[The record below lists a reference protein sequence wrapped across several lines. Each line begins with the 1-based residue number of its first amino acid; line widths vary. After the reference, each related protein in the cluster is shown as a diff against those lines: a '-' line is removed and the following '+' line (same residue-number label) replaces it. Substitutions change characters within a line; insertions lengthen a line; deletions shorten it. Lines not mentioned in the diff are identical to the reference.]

1 MQCPSCGTVNEAG
14 RKFCHECGS
23 KLAAACPSCGSTNPP
38 GARFCGECGTKLEAG
53 TPAAGAG
60 TAVGPGHAVGGAP
73 GAGAAAGPVAE
84 RRLVSVLFADLVGFT
99 SLAEGR
105 DAETVRELLSA
116 YFDLARDVITRHGGT
131 VEKFIGDAVMAV
143 WGAPVA
149 REDDAERAVRAALE
163 VVDAVRT
170 LGPEVHARA
179 GVVTGEAAVTL
190 GARDQGMVAG
200 DLVNTASRLQ
210 SVAAPGTVLVGETT
224 QRAASGSIA
233 FEPAGD
239 QVLKGKEAPVPAWR
253 ALRVVAERFGRG
265 RSDRLE
271 APFVGRDAELR
282 LLKDLFHAT
291 SKERRARLVSITGQ
305 AGIGKSR
312 LAWEFEKY
320 VDGVVEKV
328 LWHDG
333 RSPAYGEGI
342 TFWALGEMV
351 RARTGLAETDDPE
364 TTRRKVAESVAQY
377 VPDETER
384 RWIEPALLALLGAA
398 DAPPGGRDELFRAW
412 RTFFERIAA
421 NSTVALVFEDLQ
433 WADPGL
439 LDFIDHLLE
448 WSRGVPILILTL
460 ARPDLLV
467 RRPDWGAGRR
477 NFLALGLEPLDA
489 DAMRELLAGLVP
501 GLPATTA
508 RSIIER
514 ADGIPLYAVEMV
526 RMLVSDGRLR
536 EVDGRYEP
544 VGELGALAVPETLQ
558 ALIAA
563 RLDGL
568 DPTDRSL
575 LQDAAVLGQ
584 SFTLPS
590 LAAVNG
596 GTEET
601 ISARLHDLAGMEL
614 LEQLVDP
621 RSPERGQYIFV
632 QSLIREVAYG
642 TLAKRDRRTRHL
654 AAARFFESLGE
665 DELAGALAA
674 HYVAAYEAVPEG
686 PEGDAL
692 AVQARLALT
701 GAADRAVALGS
712 PEQAMTFLTQA
723 AAVTTDAVERAAILE
738 RLGRA
743 ATAAARPDVAATHL
757 QEAIAIRRAAGDE
770 VGAYRATLWLAE
782 GYMSGRLVDKLT
794 PILEEAVA
802 YGPGVADEAD
812 LAAIIAL
819 LSRTRSLEQRLHEAL
834 ALADRSLEIA
844 ERLDLYETM
853 ASSLITKGSIL
864 ANHGRPVEGLSLI
877 GTARELA
884 NDHGLFTIESR
895 ALTNLTIIM
904 ASRDV
909 RATWDLE
916 MQALE
921 FARRIGRRDSELT
934 VIGNAGE
941 DAVRLGDW
949 DWIGTELA
957 SYEDVDLPVTHR
969 LGASFS
975 AAVVSILRNAPG
987 VEAEFAR
994 LQDLIAG
1001 FSDNDF
1007 SSSADDLRGW
1017 SALAGGD
1024 FAAAR
1029 DAWLRQGDG
1038 SDTNAPFA
1046 YPRAGMAALLAH
1058 DAAGALDALERLT
1071 LNGTRGRVIDVER
1084 TTIDA
1089 GIAAIGGRTAEAVA
1103 GYRAALSAWGEM
1115 GLPWDQA
1122 WATWTAAET
1131 LGPSV
1136 PEVRAWGAA
1145 ARSILEQLGATP
1157 VIGLLDRALGT
1168 EGATLPRPAA
1178 AAGGGPGS
1186 SEVAET
1192 A

>member
-1 MQCPSCGTVNEAG
+1 
-14 RKFCHECGS
+14 
-23 KLAAACPSCGSTNPP
+23 
-38 GARFCGECGTKLEAG
+38 
-53 TPAAGAG
+53 
-60 TAVGPGHAVGGAP
+60 
-73 GAGAAAGPVAE
+73 
-84 RRLVSVLFADLVGFT
+84 
-99 SLAEGR
+99 
-105 DAETVRELLSA
+105 
-116 YFDLARDVITRHGGT
+116 
-131 VEKFIGDAVMAV
+131 
-143 WGAPVA
+143 
-149 REDDAERAVRAALE
+149 
-163 VVDAVRT
+163 
-170 LGPEVHARA
+170 
-179 GVVTGEAAVTL
+179 
-190 GARDQGMVAG
+190 
-200 DLVNTASRLQ
+200 
-210 SVAAPGTVLVGETT
+210 
-224 QRAASGSIA
+224 
-233 FEPAGD
+233 
-239 QVLKGKEAPVPAWR
+239 
-253 ALRVVAERFGRG
+253 
-265 RSDRLE
+265 
-271 APFVGRDAELR
+271 
-282 LLKDLFHAT
+282 
-291 SKERRARLVSITGQ
+291 
-305 AGIGKSR
+305 
-312 LAWEFEKY
+312 
-320 VDGVVEKV
+320 
-328 LWHDG
+328 
-333 RSPAYGEGI
+333 
-342 TFWALGEMV
+342 MV

-584 SFTLPS
+584 SFTLAS

-701 GAADRAVALGS
+701 GAADRAMALGS
-712 PEQAMTFLTQA
+712 PEQAMTFMTQA
-723 AAVTTDAVERAAILE
+723 AAVTTEPMERAPILE

-743 ATAAARPDVAATHL
+743 ATAAARPDVA
-757 QEAIAIRRAAGDE
+757 EANLKDAIEIRRAAGDE
-770 VGAYRATLWLAE
+770 VGAYRATAWLAD
-782 GYMSGRLVDKLT
+782 GYMAGRLLDKMV
-794 PILEEAVA
+794 PVLEQAVA

-819 LSRTRSLEQRLHEAL
+819 LARARSMEQRLHEAV
-834 ALADRSLEIA
+834 ALADRALEIA
-844 ERLDLYETM
+844 ERLDLYETL
-853 ASSLITKGSIL
+853 ASCLITKGSIL

-877 GTARELA
+877 AAARELA
-884 NDHGLFTIESR
+884 NDHGLLAIESR
-895 ALTNLTIIM
+895 ALTNLTIVM

-909 RATWDLE
+909 QATWDLE
-916 MQALE
+916 LQTLE
-921 FARRIGRRDSELT
+921 FARRIGRRDNELT

-941 DAVRLGDW
+941 DSIRLGQW
-949 DWIGTELA
+949 DWIAHELA
-957 SYEDVDLPVTHR
+957 PFRDVELPVTHR
-969 LGASFS
+969 YGAYFS
-975 AAVVSILRNAPG
+975 ELVDPAP
-987 VEAEFAR
+987 AR
-994 LQDLIAG
+994 RSQ
-1001 FSDNDF
+1001 
-1007 SSSADDLRGW
+1007 
-1017 SALAGGD
+1017 
-1024 FAAAR
+1024 
-1029 DAWLRQGDG
+1029 
-1038 SDTNAPFA
+1038 
-1046 YPRAGMAALLAH
+1046 RAGP
-1058 DAAGALDALERLT
+1058 
-1071 LNGTRGRVIDVER
+1071 GRRD
-1084 TTIDA
+1084 
-1089 GIAAIGGRTAEAVA
+1089 G
-1103 GYRAALSAWGEM
+1103 
-1115 GLPWDQA
+1115 QA
-1122 WATWTAAET
+1122 
-1131 LGPSV
+1131 
-1136 PEVRAWGAA
+1136 
-1145 ARSILEQLGATP
+1145 
-1157 VIGLLDRALGT
+1157 
-1168 EGATLPRPAA
+1168 PR
-1178 AAGGGPGS
+1178 
-1186 SEVAET
+1186 
-1192 A
+1192 

>member
-1 MQCPSCGTVNEAG
+1 M
-14 RKFCHECGS
+14 
-23 KLAAACPSCGSTNPP
+23 
-38 GARFCGECGTKLEAG
+38 
-53 TPAAGAG
+53 
-60 TAVGPGHAVGGAP
+60 
-73 GAGAAAGPVAE
+73 
-84 RRLVSVLFADLVGFT
+84 
-99 SLAEGR
+99 SL
-105 DAETVRELLSA
+105 
-116 YFDLARDVITRHGGT
+116 
-131 VEKFIGDAVMAV
+131 
-143 WGAPVA
+143 
-149 REDDAERAVRAALE
+149 
-163 VVDAVRT
+163 
-170 LGPEVHARA
+170 
-179 GVVTGEAAVTL
+179 TGEAAVTL

-210 SVAAPGTVLVGETT
+210 SVAAPGTVLVGEVT

-253 ALRVVAERFGRG
+253 ALRVIAERFGRG

-364 TTRRKVAESVAQY
+364 TTRAKVAESLAQY

-384 RWIEPALLALLGAA
+384 RWIEPALLTLLGVA
-398 DAPPGGRDELFRAW
+398 DAPSGGRDELFRAW

-448 WSRGVPILILTL
+448 WSRGVPILIITL

-501 GLPATTA
+501 GLPAATA

-514 ADGIPLYAVEMV
+514 ADGIPLYAVEMI

-568 DPTDRSL
+568 DSTDRSL

-584 SFTLPS
+584 SFTLAG

-596 GTEET
+596 GSEET
-601 ISARLHDLAGMEL
+601 IRARLHDLAGMEL
-614 LEQLVDP
+614 LEQLIDP

-654 AAARFFESLGE
+654 AAARFFESLGD
-665 DELAGALAA
+665 DELAGALAM

-701 GAADRAVALGS
+701 GAADRAMALGS

-723 AAVTTDAVERAAILE
+723 AAVTTEPTERAAILE

-743 ATAAARPDVAATHL
+743 ATAAARPDIAATNL
-757 QEAIAIRRAAGDE
+757 KEAVAIRRAAGDE
-770 VGAYRATLWLAE
+770 AGAYRATLWLAE
-782 GYMSGRLVDKLT
+782 GYMSGRLIDDMT
-794 PILEEAVA
+794 PVLEEAVA

-819 LSRTRSLEQRLHEAL
+819 LANARRLEQRNHEAM
-834 ALADRSLEIA
+834 ALADRALEIA

-853 ASSLITKGSIL
+853 ASALITKGGIL

-884 NDHGLFTIESR
+884 NDHGLLTIESR

-909 RATWDLE
+909 QATWDLE

-949 DWIGTELA
+949 DWVGNELA
-957 SYEDVDLPVTHR
+957 SFDEVDLPVVHR
-969 LGASFS
+969 FGATLS
-975 AAVVSILRNAPG
+975 AVVVALLRGAPDAATRVADLQATSRALADNDVSAG
-987 VEAEFAR
+987 AE
-994 LQDLIAG
+994 DLIAWIG
-1001 FSDNDF
+1001 
-1007 SSSADDLRGW
+1007 
-1017 SALAGGD
+1017 LAAGD

-1029 DAWLRQGDG
+1029 DGWLKQGDT

-1046 YPRAGMAALLAH
+1046 YPRAGKSAILAH
-1058 DAAGALDALERLT
+1058 DADGARSALDRLT

-1084 TTIDA
+1084 LTIEAGIDA
-1089 GIAAIGGRTAEAVA
+1089 LEGRTAESVS
-1103 GYRAALSAWGEM
+1103 GYRRALSIWGEM

-1122 WATWTAAET
+1122 WATWTAVEV

-1136 PEVRAWGAA
+1136 PEARAWGAA
-1145 ARSILEQLGATP
+1145 ARNILEQLDAHA
-1157 VIGLLDRALGT
+1157 VIAHLDRALGT
-1168 EGATLPRPAA
+1168 EGAAPSRPVAA
-1178 AAGGGPGS
+1178 EGTGS
-1186 SEVAET
+1186 TEVAET